1 MSEELHIL
9 KGSKTEQ
16 YEHLLPQIEA
26 LISVEGDAL
35 AHMANIA
42 AALQQ
47 QFQWFWTGFYR
58 VTGNDLL
65 VGPFQG
71 PVACVR
77 IAKGKGVCGQAW
89 QQARTIIVPDVSQF
103 PGHIAC
109 NSASRSEIVVPVIK
123 NGAVI
128 GVLDV
133 DSSDLNTFDN
143 TDAYYLAKI
152 TALLAAVS

>member
-1 MSEELHIL
+1 MSEELQIL
-9 KGSKTEQ
+9 KGSKVEQ
-16 YEHLLPQIEA
+16 YENLLPQIKA
-26 LISVEGDAL
+26 LISVEGDVV
-35 AHMANIA
+35 AHMANIT

-47 QFQWFWTGFYR
+47 QFQWFWIGFYR
-58 VTGNDLL
+58 VVENNLL

-89 QQARTIIVPDVSQF
+89 QQARTIIVPDVNQF

-109 NSASRSEIVVPVIK
+109 NSASRSEIVVPIIK
-123 NGAVI
+123 NAAVI

-133 DSSDLNTFDN
+133 DSSDLNTFDD
-143 TDAYYLAKI
+143 TDAHYLAQI
-152 TALLAAVS
+152 TSLLAAVS

>member
-1 MSEELHIL
+1 MSEELQIL
-9 KGSKTEQ
+9 KGSKVEQ
-16 YEHLLPQIEA
+16 YENLLPQIKA
-26 LISVEGDAL
+26 LISVEGDTV

-47 QFQWFWTGFYR
+47 QFQWFWIGFYR
-58 VTGNDLL
+58 VVENNLL

-89 QQARTIIVPDVSQF
+89 QQARTIIVPDVNQF

-109 NSASRSEIVVPVIK
+109 NSASRSEIVVPIIK
-123 NGAVI
+123 NAAVI

-133 DSSDLNTFDN
+133 DSSDLNTFDD
-143 TDAYYLAKI
+143 TDAHYLAQI
-152 TALLAAVS
+152 TSLLAAVS